1 MGEWRWLAFQTT
13 RQKRID
19 LDRIAVISDVHGNIW
34 ALQAVLDDVRRRGV
48 EHIINLGDTVYGPL
62 EPQATADSL
71 IPLDVYSIQGNE
83 DRILAGDPASS
94 PTLEYVLKNL
104 TRHCREWF
112 ATHPAASVV
121 EGELYLCH
129 GTPRSDKT
137 YLLEGMS
144 VQGGFLNEPQVIQ
157 SELDV
162 VSQPVILCGHSH
174 VPRMVHLPD
183 GRLIVNP
190 GSVGLQAYTDDAPV
204 AHKMEVGSPHARY
217 AVLARARAGWT
228 VEQIALPYEWD
239 KAADA
244 ARRNGRPDWAA
255 WLSSGRA

>member
-1 MGEWRWLAFQTT
+1 
-13 RQKRID
+13 
-19 LDRIAVISDVHGNIW
+19 LDRVAVISDVHGNIW

-62 EPQATADSL
+62 EPQATADFL
-71 IPLDVYSIQGNE
+71 MLLDICSIQGNE
-83 DRILAGDPASS
+83 DRILASDPAPS
-94 PTLEYVLKNL
+94 PTLEYVLKTL
-104 TRHCREWF
+104 TPHSREWLASQP
-112 ATHPAASVV
+112 ATSVV

-137 YLLEGMS
+137 YLLESMS
-144 VQGGFLNEPQVIQ
+144 VQGGFLNEPQSIESQ
-157 SELDV
+157 LDS
-162 VSQPVILCGHSH
+162 VSQAVILCGHSH
-174 VPRMVHLPD
+174 VPRTVCLPD

-190 GSVGLQAYTDDAPV
+190 GSVGLPAYADDAPV
-204 AHKMEVGSPHARY
+204 AHKMENGSPHARY
-217 AVLARARAGWT
+217 AVLARARAGWM

-244 ARRNGRPDWAA
+244 ARRNGRQDWAA

>member
-1 MGEWRWLAFQTT
+1 M
-13 RQKRID
+13 D

-62 EPQATADSL
+62 EPQATADAL
-71 IPLDVYSIQGNE
+71 MPLDVYSVQGNE
-83 DRILAGDPASS
+83 DRILAANSASSAS
-94 PTLEYVLKNL
+94 PTLEYVLKSL
-104 TRHCREWF
+104 TIHSREWLASQP
-112 ATHPAASVV
+112 ATLVV
-121 EGELYLCH
+121 EGALYLCH
-129 GTPRSDKT
+129 GTPRSDKM

-144 VQGGFLNEPQVIQ
+144 EQGGFLNEPEVIQ
-157 SELDV
+157 SHLDS

-174 VPRMVHLPD
+174 VPHTVRLPD

-204 AHKMEVGSPHARY
+204 AHKMENGSPHARY
-217 AVLARARAGWT
+217 AVLARARAGWM

>member
-1 MGEWRWLAFQTT
+1 M
-13 RQKRID
+13 D

-34 ALQAVLDDVRRRGV
+34 ALQTVLDDVRRRGV
-48 EHIINLGDTVYGPL
+48 EHIVNLGDTVYGPL
-62 EPQATADSL
+62 EPQATADLL
-71 IPLDVYSIQGNE
+71 IPLNVYSIQGNE
-83 DRILAGDPASS
+83 DGILADDPAFS

-104 TRHCREWF
+104 TPHSREWLASQP
-112 ATHPAASVV
+112 ATLVV

-144 VQGGFLNEPQVIQ
+144 ERGGFLNEPQVIQ
-157 SELDV
+157 AQLDS

-174 VPRMVHLPD
+174 VPRAVHLPD

-190 GSVGLQAYTDDAPV
+190 GSVGLPAYTDDAPV
-204 AHKMEVGSPHARY
+204 AHKMETGSPHARY
-217 AVLARARAGWT
+217 AVLARAKAGWM
-228 VEQIALPYEWD
+228 VEQIALPYAWD
-239 KAADA
+239 RAADA